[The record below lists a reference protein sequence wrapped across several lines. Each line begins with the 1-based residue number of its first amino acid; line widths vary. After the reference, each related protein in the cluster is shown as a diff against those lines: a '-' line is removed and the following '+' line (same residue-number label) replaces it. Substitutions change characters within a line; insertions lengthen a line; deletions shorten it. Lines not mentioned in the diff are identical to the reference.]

1 MMAPMKPAALL
12 LALVAGVACESSTRA
27 SHEPAPAA
35 AVSAGDSLRV
45 APPPPRAPDSA
56 AVPEAL
62 RGLVEAHNA
71 RRAAHCAPPLAW
83 STAVAAVAQRHADQ
97 LRAGGCNLIHSS
109 GPYGENLF
117 GASPAGGA
125 TAAAVVDSWYGEV
138 ARYSFARPG
147 FSMETGHFTQV
158 VWRGTTRLG
167 CGVAR
172 CADSEVWV
180 CNYDGPGNVEGQF
193 PDNVRPAGCQ

>member
-1 MMAPMKPAALL
+1 MKPTALL
-12 LALVAGVACESSTRA
+12 LALLAVACESSTRA
-27 SHEPAPAA
+27 TPEPAPMA
-35 AVSAGDSLRV
+35 AVSAGDSLRI
-45 APPPPRAPDSA
+45 APPPPRAPDTA
-56 AVPEAL
+56 AVPEAM
-62 RGLVEAHNA
+62 RGIVEAHNA

-83 STAVAAVAQRHADQ
+83 STEVAAVAQRYADQ
-97 LRAGGCNLIHSS
+97 LRAGGCNLNHSS

-125 TAAAVVDSWYGEV
+125 TTAAVVESWYGEV
-138 ARYSFARPG
+138 AQYNFARPG
-147 FSMETGHFTQV
+147 FGMDTGHFTQV

-193 PDNVRPAGCQ
+193 PDNVRPTGCR